1 MSRSRARDC
10 GFKLVFEYLFS
21 KDFVVDEDFEPLNEE
36 EKAYSLS
43 LFNAVKDNFD
53 SLEKKFGDALRI
65 PMTIKDIYM
74 VDHAIILCAMAQIDF
89 LNEEMGLVI
98 NEAVRLA
105 KKYSSDKSP
114 SFVNGVLTSIYK
126 N

>member
-74 VDHAIILCAMAQIDF
+74 IDHAIILCAMAQIDF

-114 SFVNGVLTSIYK
+114 SFVNGVLSSIYK

>member
-74 VDHAIILCAMAQIDF
+74 IDHAIILCAMAQIDF

>member
-53 SLEKKFGDALRI
+53 SLEKKFGDALRT
-65 PMTIKDIYM
+65 PMTLKDIYM

-114 SFVNGVLTSIYK
+114 SFVNGVLSSIYK

>member
-114 SFVNGVLTSIYK
+114 SFVNGVLSSIYK

>member
-74 VDHAIILCAMAQIDF
+74 VDHAIILCAMAHIDF

-114 SFVNGVLTSIYK
+114 SFVNGVLSSIYK